1 MTNPIVDEYRVM
13 AFDKAVDLTLQYPW
27 FTKKE
32 DDIFTLAER
41 IYKFFII
48 PEEEKNND

>member
-1 MTNPIVDEYRVM
+1 MTNPIVDEYRVA

-48 PEEEKNND
+48 PEEKNNNN